1 MISDESLAYKSSL
14 YLSDP
19 LDRETLASKLTEQDV
34 HFHVIDT
41 IVNLQD
47 NLENKAKLLS
57 ESIPHMHLISS
68 RILELSFKSVI
79 SPEEANSLL
88 QLVFSL

>member
-1 MISDESLAYKSSL
+1 MISDESLALKFSI

-19 LDRETLASKLTEQDV
+19 LEREIHASTLSEQDIY
-34 HFHVIDT
+34 FHVIDT
-41 IVNLQD
+41 IINLQD
-47 NLENKAKLLS
+47 NLETKAKLLS

-88 QLVFSL
+88 QLVFS